1 MQIKLSDIYSV
12 MSSTPSSP
20 VSAIGELM
28 SLRPNPS
35 PQVSYWFGKMVRLFT
50 DEFADINLARSGIIE
65 QLGAKD
71 KDGNTQIQNSDTEGI
86 ASYVE
91 QLNAVL
97 EEKADLPLRKI
108 KVSELGDEFP
118 ITIELQARFYFM
130 IDGEEEPAA

>member
-1 MQIKLSDIYSV
+1 
-12 MSSTPSSP
+12 
-20 VSAIGELM
+20 
-28 SLRPNPS
+28 
-35 PQVSYWFGKMVRLFT
+35 MVRLFT

-65 QLGAKD
+65 QLGTKN
-71 KDGNTQIQNSDTEGI
+71 KDGNTQILDSDTEGI

-91 QLNAVL
+91 QFNAVL